1 MVIKS
6 QAVGHSSFQR
16 FILIV
21 STQKLSVP
29 EGKVIQNNANT
40 EFFIKQSDW

>member
-6 QAVGHSSFQR
+6 QAVCYSSFQR

-40 EFFIKQSDW
+40 EFFMKQSYW